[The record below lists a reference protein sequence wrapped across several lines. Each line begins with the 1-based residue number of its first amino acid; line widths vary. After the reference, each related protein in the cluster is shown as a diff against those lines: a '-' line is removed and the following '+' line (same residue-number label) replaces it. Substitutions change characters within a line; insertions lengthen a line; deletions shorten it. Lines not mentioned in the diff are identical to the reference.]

1 MKILIGF
8 RGVRFVER
16 VRRFG
21 EIKILMGF
29 RGVRFLE
36 NVISFGK

>member
-1 MKILIGF
+1 
-8 RGVRFVER
+8 VER

-21 EIKILMGF
+21 EMKILMGF

-36 NVISFGK
+36 SVRRFGENENFNVI